1 MGIAVVGGM
10 IFATSLG
17 VFLIPVF
24 FVMVETLAASLG
36 FSHKVKKTT
45 SDDLM

>member
-10 IFATSLG
+10 VFATALG
-17 VFLIPVF
+17 IFLIPVF
-24 FVMVETLAASLG
+24 FVVVETIAASLG

>member
-17 VFLIPVF
+17 GFLIPVF
-24 FVMVETLAASLG
+24 FVVVEKVSAMLG
-36 FSHKVKKTT
+36 FGHKVKKTT